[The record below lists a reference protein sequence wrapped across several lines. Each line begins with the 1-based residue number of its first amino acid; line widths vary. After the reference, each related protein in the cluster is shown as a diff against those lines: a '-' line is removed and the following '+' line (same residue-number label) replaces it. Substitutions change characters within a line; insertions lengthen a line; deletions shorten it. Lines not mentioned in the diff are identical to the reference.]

1 MQASWNALKGSALL
15 GAALAMS
22 ACGSSSSNSSLGD
35 QPTIT
40 GQIDGWNRGTGF
52 TLQAQ
57 VGDAMKPAASAGLSG
72 PLATAPIDAMGN
84 FSITLPGAAALTPYL
99 APLHTDPSQ
108 PLPGC
113 TANNLQVDPQDIMT
127 RGLWLYAVSGTTQ
140 LFIKQT
146 VQTTIAAYIYVD
158 RDFNETGSAACP
170 ITVNGMVK
178 GQIQETYDLHYGT
191 GWNIETVNLTTSAYT
206 FASGMVPAGAKWTIQ

>member
-1 MQASWNALKGSALL
+1 MQASQNALKGSALL

-22 ACGSSSSNSSLGD
+22 ACGSNSSLGD

-40 GQIDGWNRGTGF
+40 GQISGWNRGTGF

-84 FSITLPGAAALTPYL
+84 FSITLPGSAALAPYL
-99 APLHTDPSQ
+99 APQHTDPSQ

-113 TANNLQVDPQDIMT
+113 TADNLQVNPQDIMT
-127 RGLWLYAVSGTTQ
+127 RALWLYAVSGTTQ
-140 LFIKQT
+140 LFLKQSA
-146 VQTTIAAYIYVD
+146 QTTIVAYIYVD
-158 RDFNETGSAACP
+158 RDFNETGNAACP
-170 ITVNGMVK
+170 ITVNGMVQ
-178 GQIQETYDLHYGT
+178 GQVQENFNLHFGT
-191 GWNIETVNLTTSAYT
+191 GWNSEAVDLSSLTGPYTYTSN
-206 FASGMVPAGAKWTIQ
+206 MIPADAKWTAQ

>member
-1 MQASWNALKGSALL
+1 MQASGHALKGSALL

-22 ACGSSSSNSSLGD
+22 ACGGNSSLGD

-52 TLQAQ
+52 TLQAK

-72 PLATAPIDAMGN
+72 PLTTAPIDAMGN
-84 FSITLPGAAALTPYL
+84 FSITLPGAAALAPYL
-99 APLHTDPSQ
+99 VPQHTDPNQ

-113 TANNLQVDPQDIMT
+113 TGNNLQVNPQDLMT

-140 LFIKQT
+140 LFIKQAVQNTT
-146 VQTTIAAYIYVD
+146 VAYIYVD

-170 ITVNGMVK
+170 ITVNGSVQ
-178 GQIQETYDLHYGT
+178 GQVQEVYDLHFGT
-191 GWNIETVNLTTSAYT
+191 GWNSEAVAVSSLSGPFTYTSN
-206 FASGMVPAGAKWTIQ
+206 MIPAGAKWTAQ